1 MYVKK
6 NISYQLCSDLTIMN
20 EKYFESLFI
29 LLKVE
34 CCEVVCGTIYRS
46 PSHSSDAFDVFANN
60 LSTTLALL
68 KKRNSINYVMGD
80 FNFNLLNSSDKLTEN
95 FVDMMFDHG
104 YYLLINKPTR
114 ITTKSSKTID
124 HI

>member
-1 MYVKK
+1 MGKTWQYWSIEIFAGYHYVSNARSISKGGCVAMYVKK
-6 NISYQLCSDLTIMN
+6 NISYQLCSDLTIMNEKYFDLTIMN

-46 PSHSSDAFDVFANN
+46 PNHSSNAFDVFANN

-68 KKRNSINYVMGD
+68 KNEIA
-80 FNFNLLNSSDKLTEN
+80 
-95 FVDMMFDHG
+95 
-104 YYLLINKPTR
+104 
-114 ITTKSSKTID
+114 
-124 HI
+124 